1 MALRSSTQDLAGRP
15 WWPGMSMLIPV
26 RSRSREDTLY
36 RSKRRV
42 QHRFTGFNSA
52 GVLQ

>member
-1 MALRSSTQDLAGRP
+1 MALRSFTHAFAGSP
-15 WWPGMSMLIPV
+15 WWPGISMLIPV

-36 RSKRRV
+36 RSKLRV